1 MMRNS
6 YIMNIVLYLY
16 TVGNDYSSLLV
27 SGFMSQEKRG
37 LILTISD
44 LSANMPM
51 KKQADLS
58 YRLFFFPFG
67 QLIYCQAFKQSKIL
81 VPSGIT
87 NFPLNHSTFP
97 PFVDWQV

>member
-1 MMRNS
+1 M
-6 YIMNIVLYLY
+6 ITAVF
-16 TVGNDYSSLLV
+16 V

-58 YRLFFFPFG
+58 YRLFFPPIWSAY
-67 QLIYCQAFKQSKIL
+67 LLPSIQSKIL

-97 PFVDWQV
+97 PFVEWQV

>member
-58 YRLFFFPFG
+58 YRLFFPPIWSAYLLPSIQTKQNSGTIWYYKFP
-67 QLIYCQAFKQSKIL
+67 SE
-81 VPSGIT
+81 P
-87 NFPLNHSTFP
+87 
-97 PFVDWQV
+97 